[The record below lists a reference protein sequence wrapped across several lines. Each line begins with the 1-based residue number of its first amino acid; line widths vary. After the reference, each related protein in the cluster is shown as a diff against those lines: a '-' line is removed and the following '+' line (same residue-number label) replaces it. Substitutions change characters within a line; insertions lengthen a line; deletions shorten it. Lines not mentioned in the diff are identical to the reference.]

1 MTRDLTTSTINNIQ
15 QNIVYPFFAVELKFE
30 EDTLRMWTGLGTL
43 TTSDGSEWMG
53 AGNLLEISAVEESSE
68 IASKG
73 ATIVVSGMTSEVV
86 SLALQ
91 VPYQGRVCNIYF
103 GTFDNGDQT
112 TALSNFNEIFS
123 GYMDQMNISE
133 ESETSS
139 IEILVENKLV
149 DLERARIAR
158 FTSTYQKSKY
168 PNDNGLNFVEDLQD
182 KDIKFGK
189 S

>member
-1 MTRDLTTSTINNIQ
+1 MSRALTTSTINNIQ
-15 QNIVYPFFAVELKFE
+15 QNIVYPFFAVELKFDTE
-30 EDTLRMWTGLGTL
+30 TLRIWTGLGTL
-43 TTSDGSEWMG
+43 TTNDGNEWIG
-53 AGNLLEISAVEESSE
+53 TGTLLDISSVEETSE

-73 ATIVVSGMTSEVV
+73 ASIVISGMTSEVV
-86 SLALQ
+86 SLVLTE
-91 VPYQGRVCNIYF
+91 PYQGRVCNIYF
-103 GTFDNGDQT
+103 GAFDNGDQT

-133 ESETSS
+133 EVETSS
-139 IEILVENKLV
+139 IEILIENKLV